1 MFLRSLSNKLR
12 NLTGS
17 PYVLFPTLVLAFF
30 IFNLMSTK
38 IMSQLSINLLD
49 SYLAG
54 YTKTQAIQTLEL
66 LGPKGRDLYM
76 TMYTSY
82 YDIIFPI
89 LLAIIVISMLSKTYP
104 ILGYENQKSFSDL
117 YNLIPILG
125 LIFDELENYCHY
137 QILKNYPSSTIDT
150 YIYFGSNFCLLKYV
164 FIFFGIFLLTL
175 GFFIN
180 IFLFIKYIVFSKNN
194 NNNNNNLNQNN
205 NKKSK

>member
-1 MFLRSLSNKLR
+1 MVLRSLSNKLR

-30 IFNLMSTK
+30 VFNLMSSK
-38 IMSQLSINLLD
+38 IISQLSINLLD
-49 SYLAG
+49 SYLVG
-54 YTKTQAIQTLEL
+54 YTKNQAIQTLEL

-104 ILGYENQKSFSDL
+104 ILGSENQRSFSDL

-137 QILKNYPSSTIDT
+137 QILKNYPSSTIDS
-150 YIYFGSNFCLLKYV
+150 YIYFGSYFCFLKYV
-164 FIFFGIFLLTL
+164 FIFFGIFLLAI
-175 GFFIN
+175 GFLVN
-180 IFLFIKYIVFSKNN
+180 TFLFIKLVFFSKKQ
-194 NNNNNNLNQNN
+194 NLNQNN
-205 NKKSK
+205 NNNKKLK